1 MIKFFRHMRQSLIVK
16 NQTGKYF
23 KYAIGEIILVV
34 LGILI
39 ALQINNWNE
48 QRKNNK
54 AETELLSAL
63 HTDFIETKKRLQ
75 TTIKLQNTVVSYSK
89 TLIEL
94 YETNKL
100 LDKKDSIPDYVCYG
114 ALSWWRAEPVTGTYD
129 AMLST
134 GQIDL
139 LRNKT
144 LRRFLTEFDAE
155 IKSGFEDHEHSMD
168 LLTLLTIEESGYLFG
183 LHNSDARSEMGVK
196 TINESLIVKENME
209 DLVQKLALNRKFF
222 GLLIHKLVMDQNRLT
237 RQNKLLDFTNKIL
250 DEINLESK

>member
-1 MIKFFRHMRQSLIVK
+1 MIKFFRHIRQALIMENK
-16 NQTGKYF
+16 TSKYF
-23 KYAIGEIILVV
+23 KYAIGEIVLVV
-34 LGILI
+34 IGILI

-48 QRKNNK
+48 QRKNQRTEK
-54 AETELLSAL
+54 ELLFAL
-63 HTDFIETKKRLQ
+63 HTDFLETKRRLQ
-75 TTIKLQNTVVSYSK
+75 STIQLQNTVVSYSK

-100 LDKKDSIPDYVCYG
+100 LDKKDSIAEYVCYG

-168 LLTLLTIEESGYLFG
+168 LLTLLTVEESAYFFG
-183 LHNSDARSEMGVK
+183 LHNSDARSEMGVN
-196 TINESLIVKENME
+196 TINESLIVQENME
-209 DLVQKLALNRKFF
+209 DLIQKLALNRKFF
-222 GLLIHKLVMDQNRLT
+222 GLLIHKLVMDKNRLI

-250 DEINLESK
+250 DEISLESK